1 MTTES
6 LDIQRQ
12 LDPRRQPQR
21 DGVSSQTQDEHG
33 GLLRIIHQLE
43 AKLAAA
49 APGRERLWA
58 GDCLADLRLLR
69 NIFRKHVESAGAEDG
84 LFREL
89 TVAAPNWISRME
101 RLQQRQ
107 DGLLHQMS
115 ALISQIG
122 NHTQRDI
129 PDFSDIRRR
138 TAAVIDEVRAV
149 QALENDLIFE
159 CFQADLG
166 VGD

>member
-1 MTTES
+1 MATES
-6 LDIQRQ
+6 LDMQRQ

-21 DGVSSQTQDEHG
+21 DGVRSQNQDEHG

-58 GDCLADLRLLR
+58 QECLADLRRLR
-69 NIFRKHVESAGAEDG
+69 DLYHDHVESAGAEDG
-84 LFREL
+84 LFHEL
-89 TVAAPNWISRME
+89 AVAAPHWTSRME

-107 DGLLHQMS
+107 DGLLHQMKS
-115 ALISQIG
+115 LISQID
-122 NHTQRDI
+122 NHSRRDV

-138 TAAVIDEVRAV
+138 TAAVIDEIRAV

-159 CFQADLG
+159 CFQTDLG

>member
-1 MTTES
+1 MVAES

-12 LDPRRQPQR
+12 LDPLRQPQR
-21 DGVSSQTQDEHG
+21 DGVKSQNQDEHG
-33 GLLRIIHQLE
+33 GLLHIIHQLE

-58 GDCLADLRLLR
+58 QECLADLVRLRDL
-69 NIFRKHVESAGAEDG
+69 FHEHVESAGAANG
-84 LFREL
+84 LFHEL
-89 TVAAPNWISRME
+89 TVAAPHWTSRIE

-107 DGLLHQMS
+107 EGLLHQMKS
-115 ALISQIG
+115 LISQIH
-122 NHTQRDI
+122 NHSRQDI

-138 TAAVIDEVRAV
+138 AAGVLDEFRTV
-149 QALENDLIFE
+149 QALENDLVFE
-159 CFQADLG
+159 CFQTDLG